1 MFLVYVCFLRLC
13 TLLLMPPE
21 LPQGRCYVF
30 LEYAFVLAVHFLNY
44 VFRLITNLLVVFDV
58 NNMYFSRMEY
68 NMCSII

>member
-1 MFLVYVCFLRLC
+1 M
-13 TLLLMPPE
+13 
-21 LPQGRCYVF
+21 
-30 LEYAFVLAVHFLNY
+30 LAVHFLNY